1 LITGDTLVPVEIGAG
16 ICDARAAEDDD
27 DVSDDNCFIKNQ
39 LINSIMQNKNN
50 EID

>member
-27 DVSDDNCFIKNQ
+27 VSDDNSFIKNNNQ
-39 LINSIMQNKNN
+39 LINN
-50 EID
+50 